1 MTTLTQGQVTALAA
15 QAAKAATYP
24 SLDNAGALLPDWYV
38 NDDGVVV
45 YAGSEVATRGV
56 GIYGQTPY
64 NLVLVGLLK
73 SAALSLIVNPSMTI
87 TVLNTPAA
95 WTGVYDINSLADY
108 LNSPIIQNQAQLA
121 LYDGAYQGLLD
132 AGVLTGTEPARYIAT
147 FLQPAVR
154 YGVDDVVSWLQ
165 GSLDTTLASAVL
177 IAARQG
183 QYAIDFVD
191 TYGTVLNVAP
201 DSGENDNTVVRD
213 QIDQAVTDIIGDP
226 KIPDIEYANVEA
238 IIADAIATAAAT
250 ANIGN
255 ILISIPASTNDDGTF
270 RFAPGSSQG

>member
-1 MTTLTQGQVTALAA
+1 
-15 QAAKAATYP
+15 
-24 SLDNAGALLPDWYV
+24 
-38 NDDGVVV
+38 
-45 YAGSEVATRGV
+45 V
-56 GIYGQTPY
+56 GLYGQTPD

-73 SAALSLIVNPSMTI
+73 SAALSLIVNPSMTL
-87 TVLNTPAA
+87 TVLNTTAA
-95 WTGVYDINSLADY
+95 WTGVFNINSVADY
-108 LNSPIIQNQAQLA
+108 LNSPSVQNQAQLA
-121 LYDGAYQGLLD
+121 LYEGAYQGLLD
-132 AGVLTGTEPARYIAT
+132 AGVLTGSESARYVAT

-183 QYAIDFVD
+183 QYAIDFVN
-191 TYGTVLNVAP
+191 TYGAVLNVAP
-201 DSGENDNTVVRD
+201 DPGENNNTVIRD
-213 QIDQAVTDIIGDP
+213 EIDQAVTDIIGDP

-238 IIADAIATAAAT
+238 IVAEAIATAAAT

-255 ILISIPASTNDDGTF
+255 ILISIPAATNDDGTF

>member
-1 MTTLTQGQVTALAA
+1 MTTLTQGQVTALTA

-24 SLDNAGALLPDWYV
+24 SLDNAGELLPDWYV
-38 NDDGVVV
+38 NDNGVVV
-45 YAGSEVATRGV
+45 YAGAEVATRGV
-56 GIYGQTPY
+56 GLYGQTPD

-73 SAALSLIVNPSMTI
+73 SAALSLIVNPSMTL

-95 WTGVYDINSLADY
+95 WTGVYNINSLADY
-108 LNSPIIQNQAQLA
+108 LNSPSVQNQAQLA
-121 LYDGAYQGLLD
+121 LYEGAYQGLLD
-132 AGVLTGTEPARYIAT
+132 ATVLTGNESARYIAT

-154 YGVDDVVSWLQ
+154 YGVDAVVSWLQ

-183 QYAIDFVD
+183 QYAIDFVN
-191 TYGTVLNVAP
+191 TYGTALNVAP
-201 DSGENDNTVVRD
+201 APGEYNNTVIRD
-213 QIDQAVTDIIGDP
+213 EIDQAVTDIIGDP

-238 IIADAIATAAAT
+238 ILADVAAT

-255 ILISIPASTNDDGTF
+255 ILVSIPAATNDDGTF